1 MEILI
6 NTPGQTFYYS
16 SIEELIHHCEKKD
29 KCAIILYHADAEDF
43 IDKMKDK
50 FGSCISQLIV
60 VGDNIDD
67 IIEKSKD
74 INVFIIMATNTQD
87 AIQIA
92 LNSAAMC
99 KDVICVSKSE
109 SSKSFTD
116 MVELVI
122 T

>member
-16 SIEELIHHCEKKD
+16 SIEELIHHCEKKNN
-29 KCAIILYHADAEDF
+29 CAVILYHDDAQEF
-43 IDKMKDK
+43 IDKVKDK
-50 FGSCISQLIV
+50 FDCCISQLIII
-60 VGDNIDD
+60 GENIDD
-67 IIEKSKD
+67 VIDSAKD
-74 INVFIIMATNTQD
+74 YNTLIIMANNTQD
-87 AIQIA
+87 AIQVA
-92 LNSAAMC
+92 LNSSSMC

>member
-16 SIEELIHHCEKKD
+16 SIEELIHYCESKNN
-29 KCAIILYHADAEDF
+29 CAVILHHSDAYEF
-43 IDKMKDK
+43 IDEVKEK
-50 FGSCISQLIV
+50 FNSCIGQLIV
-60 VGDNIDD
+60 IGDNIND
-67 IIEKSKD
+67 IVEKTKD
-74 INVFIIMATNTQD
+74 YNTLIICATTTQD

-92 LNSAAMC
+92 LNSASLC